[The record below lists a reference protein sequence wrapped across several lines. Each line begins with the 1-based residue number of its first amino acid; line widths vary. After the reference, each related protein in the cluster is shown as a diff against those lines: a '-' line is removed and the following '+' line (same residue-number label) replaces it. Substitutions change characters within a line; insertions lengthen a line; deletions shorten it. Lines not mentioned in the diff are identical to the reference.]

1 MKHPKLVAG
10 HLMNDQLFV
19 KSVKTSKHLDWLKQ
33 LDPEE
38 LVEFLAELFKLVTQI
53 SDGKK
58 GAETLS
64 VFLSEWHET
73 ALLNSE
79 PEVLEDILEAE
90 KELAA
95 GGGKA
100 WSQIK
105 QEIGL

>member
-1 MKHPKLVAG
+1 MKNPKLVAG

-19 KSVKTSKHLDWLKQ
+19 KSVKTSKDLNWLRQ

-38 LVEFLAELFKLVTQI
+38 IVEFLAELFKLVTQI
-53 SDGKK
+53 SGGKK
-58 GAETLS
+58 DAETLS

-90 KELAA
+90 KELTA

-100 WSQIK
+100 WSLIK
-105 QEIGL
+105 KEIGL